1 MAYDPNYAIF
11 FRQYNAS
18 RCGFTPVARRGM
30 ECCSALAYNSNA
42 MVRVVNRRDLL
53 KGGAIAGAALALPG
67 RVLAQAVGGAPVPL
81 VSSPVVQGIGPTG
94 STPYVPSPAYIRRIL
109 QIAARERDRAAS
121 KIWRSDIVGI
131 ADFAQPSSRPRLHF
145 ANLEDGTIRS
155 FLVAH
160 GKGSDP
166 AHSGWLRSFSNVY
179 GSEATSRGGYLTC
192 EWYRG
197 KYGTSIRLEGLDP
210 DNSQALSRAIVMHP
224 ARYVDPTMIDRWGK
238 IGRSEGCFA
247 MSHTDFKEALV
258 RLSGGRLLFADRIG
272 DV

>member
-1 MAYDPNYAIF
+1 M
-11 FRQYNAS
+11 
-18 RCGFTPVARRGM
+18 G
-30 ECCSALAYNSNA
+30 
-42 MVRVVNRRDLL
+42 RVVNRRNLL
-53 KGGAIAGAALALPG
+53 KGGAAAGAALMLPA
-67 RVLAQAVGGAPVPL
+67 RAFAQAAGVAPVPM
-81 VSSPVVQGIGPTG
+81 VSSPVIQSTVPTAP
-94 STPYVPSPAYIRRIL
+94 TTPAPYVPSPRYLRRIL
-109 QIAARERDRAAS
+109 EIAARERDRAAS
-121 KIWRSDIVGI
+121 QIWRSDIVGV

-160 GKGSDP
+160 GRGSDP
-166 AHSGWLRSFSNVY
+166 GHSGWLQNFSNVP

-210 DNSQALSRAIVMHP
+210 DNSHALSRAIVMHP

-247 MSHTDFKEALV
+247 MAQADFNEALV